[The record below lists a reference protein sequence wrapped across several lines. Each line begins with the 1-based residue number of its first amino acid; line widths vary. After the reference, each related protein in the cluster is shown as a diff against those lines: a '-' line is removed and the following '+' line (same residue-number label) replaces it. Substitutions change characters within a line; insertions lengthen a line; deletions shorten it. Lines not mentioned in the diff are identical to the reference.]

1 MNDYSSVITRT
12 ERMKNRWMRVIANK
26 EKLSL
31 DSQRQLQNKFDKLI
45 KLERSKKKRREGEM
59 EDLQMLIESRKE

>member
-31 DSQRQLQNKFDKLI
+31 DSQRQLQSKFEKLI
-45 KLERSKKKRREGEM
+45 KLERSKKKRREGEI

>member
-31 DSQRQLQNKFDKLI
+31 DSQRQLQNKFEKLI
-45 KLERSKKKRREGEM
+45 KLERSKKKRREGEI

>member
-1 MNDYSSVITRT
+1 
-12 ERMKNRWMRVIANK
+12 MKNRWMRVIANK